1 MDFFSLSFLSF
12 FAIIAVLYYSIRHQY
27 RWILLLIVSYYFYMS
42 FEPTFAIWIACSTLV
57 TYISALFLDTTKR
70 KSRRKLIL
78 SCAVSLN
85 LATLI
90 VLKYTGFIFETTRT
104 FFAPSMVLYGNPIAA
119 WVLPLGISYY
129 TFQTISYV
137 IDVYRKQIKPE
148 RHLGIFALYV
158 SFFPKLLAGP
168 IERGKDLIPQLYRK
182 HGFDYAGIQDGLK
195 LVVWGIFK
203 KLVIADRLAI
213 FVNSVFNTVNS
224 QSFVIG
230 KVIFPTPYYVI
241 ATIFFA
247 IQIYCDFSAYT
258 DIAIGTAQVFG
269 IRLSDNFRRPYF
281 SRSIQE
287 FWRRWHIT
295 LSSWARDYVYIPLG
309 GNRVRVPRMYFNIM
323 IVFLVIGIWHGP
335 SWTFIAW
342 GHCTVSI

>member
-1 MDFFSLSFLSF
+1 
-12 FAIIAVLYYSIRHQY
+12 
-27 RWILLLIVSYYFYMS
+27 
-42 FEPTFAIWIACSTLV
+42 
-57 TYISALFLDTTKR
+57 
-70 KSRRKLIL
+70 
-78 SCAVSLN
+78 
-85 LATLI
+85 
-90 VLKYTGFIFETTRT
+90 
-104 FFAPSMVLYGNPIAA
+104 
-119 WVLPLGISYY
+119 
-129 TFQTISYV
+129 
-137 IDVYRKQIKPE
+137 
-148 RHLGIFALYV
+148 
-158 SFFPKLLAGP
+158 
-168 IERGKDLIPQLYRK
+168 
-182 HGFDYAGIQDGLK
+182 
-195 LVVWGIFK
+195 
-203 KLVIADRLAI
+203 
-213 FVNSVFNTVNS
+213 VNS
-224 QSFVIG
+224 Q
-230 KVIFPTPYYVI
+230 VIFPTPYYII

-342 GHCTVSI
+342 GALHGFYMISSRFTRGFRGQLARKSGIDRFPRIHEGIKMAVTFGLVCFAWIFFKASSVSDAIFMVRNIISDSIFGLFGIFHPYYQNWLFNNLSYTYSIINSGENLVAICMIIFMGAVELLQGRGDDRHLLSNRPIWLRWAVYEILLLSILFLGVSKMIPFIYFEY